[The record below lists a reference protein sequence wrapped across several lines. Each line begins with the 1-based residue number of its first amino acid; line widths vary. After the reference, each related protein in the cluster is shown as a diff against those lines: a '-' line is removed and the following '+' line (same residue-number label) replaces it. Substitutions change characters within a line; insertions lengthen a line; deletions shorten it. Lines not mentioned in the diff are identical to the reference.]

1 MSNDSARIHEL
12 EQQLSA
18 LRTAVRSAA
27 HELSVWSAD
36 VLGDD
41 RSLPVMRTS
50 RGSSA
55 PPPRGFWRR
64 CGPPDPSPV
73 ADEARERQR

>member
-36 VLGDD
+36 VLGDGQVPASHED
-41 RSLPVMRTS
+41 LAQRL
-50 RGSSA
+50 SA
-55 PPPRGFWRR
+55 
-64 CGPPDPSPV
+64 V
-73 ADEARERQR
+73 AERLLAALRPATEQGGKTCP